1 MHVVWNCSAG
11 RVRILDSDAEPE
23 ATSESVPDAEQEQT
37 SESSRAGA
45 SPGFAAKAVAAA
57 GSVALESLCAESP
70 SNEDGGGD
78 ETTGEEACAAVETT
92 GEEVCAADEA
102 ADEAAGEETR
112 AGDEAASEDAGTGD
126 ETAGEGS
133 SGGEGEST
141 RELEDRT
148 LARLIPASISKNR
161 PHYKTP
167 RTNNHYKIDTL
178 HKRNLRLV
186 IFRDNLRQERVCTPT
201 DSVTCF
207 RLSILDPRRS
217 VGSTCLRHCPPPRRP
232 TPSLLF
238 CWRPVTPSP
247 SSDQNT

>member
-1 MHVVWNCSAG
+1 MHVVSNCSAG

-45 SPGFAAKAVAAA
+45 SPGFADKAVAAA

-78 ETTGEEACAAVETT
+78 ETTGEEAC
-92 GEEVCAADEA
+92 A

-148 LARLIPASISKNR
+148 LARLIPASLSKNR

-167 RTNNHYKIDTL
+167 RTNNHYKMNTP
-178 HKRNLRLV
+178 HKRNLRLGH
-186 IFRDNLRQERVCTPT
+186 ILRQPT
-201 DSVTCF
+201 
-207 RLSILDPRRS
+207 
-217 VGSTCLRHCPPPRRP
+217 
-232 TPSLLF
+232 
-238 CWRPVTPSP
+238 
-247 SSDQNT
+247 